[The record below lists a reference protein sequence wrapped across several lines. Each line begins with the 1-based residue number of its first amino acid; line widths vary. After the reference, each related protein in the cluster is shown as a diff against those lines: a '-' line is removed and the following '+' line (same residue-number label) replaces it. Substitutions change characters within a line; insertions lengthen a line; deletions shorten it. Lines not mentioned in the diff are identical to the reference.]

1 MPDRNPL
8 TFLDLPAR
16 TLDTLNGERIAIL
29 GIPHATPYEPGKRSH
44 SADAPAAIRE
54 AMSRHGK
61 WTEHF
66 DFDLGTPLI
75 DKAWPPIADLGDLE
89 GDASDPAGNRAR
101 ITDAVNALLDAETI
115 PVILGGDDSVPIPV
129 FAAYEGRGPL
139 WIVQVDAH
147 LDWRRERNGEPLGWS
162 SPMRRAS
169 EMDWVAGIVQ
179 VGIRGIGSARP
190 EDVSD
195 ARDWGARIVTTQ
207 DVHRAGI
214 DQAVSAVPEDARVF
228 ITVDCDGLDP
238 AVMPAVMAQAPGGLS
253 YWHTIEL
260 IQGLARRATIVGF
273 DLVELAPARE
283 VNGLGALTA
292 GRIICNLIGALN
304 RDLSASS

>member
-8 TFLDLPAR
+8 TFLGLPAR
-16 TLDTLNGERIAIL
+16 TLDTLSNEQIAIL
-29 GIPHATPYEPGKRSH
+29 GIPDATPYEPGKRSH
-44 SADAPAAIRE
+44 SADAPTAIRE
-54 AMSRHGK
+54 AVARHGN

-75 DKAWPPIADLGDLE
+75 ADDWPPIADLGDL
-89 GDASDPAGNRAR
+89 DCDPSDPAGNRAR
-101 ITDAVNALLDAETI
+101 ITGTINRLLDADSL

-129 FAAYEGRGPL
+129 IAAYEGRGPI

-147 LDWRRERNGEPLGWS
+147 MDWRRERNGEALGWS

-169 EMDWVAGIVQ
+169 EMNWVEGIVQ
-179 VGIRGIGSARP
+179 IGIRGIGSARP

-195 ARDWGARIVTTQ
+195 AREWGARIFTAQ
-207 DVHRAGI
+207 DVQRAGI
-214 DQAVSAVPEDARVF
+214 DQAISAVPKDAKVF
-228 ITVDCDGLDP
+228 ITIDCDGLDP

-253 YWHTIEL
+253 YWQTVEL
-260 IQGLARRATIVGF
+260 IHGLARRAQIVGF

-292 GRIICNLIGALN
+292 GRIICNVIGAVNKN
-304 RDLSASS
+304 RNA